1 MDHTRA
7 GSMVVTESEWT
18 YGHRH
23 RHDGG
28 NTQMGVMGRQTGRGG
43 EGFLRYGG
51 RLASKLVTCDCGLR
65 KQLYAI
71 PAIILSGVIYAAL
84 ETAFITSLLSGV
96 GNETENEFS
105 FILILSF
112 WI

>member
-28 NTQMGVMGRQTGRGG
+28 NTQMGVMGGQTGRGG
-43 EGFLRYGG
+43 EGFLIAGMEGG
-51 RLASKLVTCDCGLR
+51 
-65 KQLYAI
+65 
-71 PAIILSGVIYAAL
+71 
-84 ETAFITSLLSGV
+84 
-96 GNETENEFS
+96 
-105 FILILSF
+105 
-112 WI
+112 